1 MAKPNPEKL
10 INANI
15 YMDDVN
21 FIGKAKEVD
30 LPKVSI
36 KVTEHETLGSV
47 GVLELFQGVEKME
60 CKIKWAFY
68 DRDALMKFTPT
79 KAVKLTAR
87 AAQHVYEAGSA
98 SRVRQVRAV
107 MIGRPKGFE
116 PATIKPG
123 EGEGDTTFAVDY
135 YKLTIDDEDI
145 IEIDIPNYIL
155 KVGEEDVY
163 ADVRSALGI

>member
-1 MAKPNPEKL
+1 
-10 INANI
+10 
-15 YMDDVN
+15 
-21 FIGKAKEVD
+21 
-30 LPKVSI
+30 
-36 KVTEHETLGSV
+36 
-47 GVLELFQGVEKME
+47 
-60 CKIKWAFY
+60 
-68 DRDALMKFTPT
+68 
-79 KAVKLTAR
+79 
-87 AAQHVYEAGSA
+87 
-98 SRVRQVRAV
+98 

-155 KVGEEDVY
+155 KVGGEDVY